1 MSSAKLKSGANR
13 ETRGPWGGW
22 TQPLSTP
29 ELPAHKSAQAACSF
43 GRPANSARPPSGAGH
58 RHTASMA
65 KSSSNRAALSV
76 LASRPS
82 PSGEAPLY
90 RSSPPRYG
98 RGVRRSRG
106 CPTTRRDLSDDD
118 TTETEARTP
127 NKSSFRCNS
136 SADQPTDDQ
145 TDNAPSDGLN
155 RLELHRRVPF
165 LYRGDEPPERTV
177 SLPICQP
184 YTHSSR
190 IPFSPVRTKR
200 HPSHS
205 RRPSRA
211 TQPCTPRHLA
221 GQHALTSPSAGR
233 TGTHPLASSLHH
245 LAPAPTHR
253 PDRLSFRSAAPQD
266 VVPDQA
272 RESSKLATLP
282 GTRVPEPAHPRD
294 GPKPTVRRK
303 RLGKDSPQAVQSQR
317 TQEQP
322 TCNPMLGTTPHAR
335 GREGSTPLLLT
346 SILGEHELVCP
357 MTAHSRSH
365 LFPTLATLLR
375 SSTTPAPLSD
385 LPVVPSLPTRPLASS
400 KTRIWYVPRS
410 RTL

>member
-1 MSSAKLKSGANR
+1 MMTPPKPRLGLPTRVRSAAI
-13 ETRGPWGGW
+13 
-22 TQPLSTP
+22 
-29 ELPAHKSAQAACSF
+29 
-43 GRPANSARPPSGAGH
+43 RPP
-58 RHTASMA
+58 T
-65 KSSSNRAALSV
+65 NQ
-76 LASRPS
+76 
-82 PSGEAPLY
+82 
-90 RSSPPRYG
+90 
-98 RGVRRSRG
+98 
-106 CPTTRRDLSDDD
+106 PTTKPTMLHPMVS
-118 TTETEARTP
+118 TGWSSIAGFPSCTAET
-127 NKSSFRCNS
+127 N
-136 SADQPTDDQ
+136 
-145 TDNAPSDGLN
+145 
-155 RLELHRRVPF
+155 
-165 LYRGDEPPERTV
+165 PPERTV

-205 RRPSRA
+205 RRPSRP

-221 GQHALTSPSAGR
+221 GQRALTSPSAGR

-253 PDRLSFRSAAPQD
+253 PDRLSFRSAPPQD

>member
-13 ETRGPWGGW
+13 ETRGPWGVW

-29 ELPAHKSAQAACSF
+29 ELPAHKSAQGACSF
-43 GRPANSARPPSGAGH
+43 GRPANSARPPSGADH

-118 TTETEARTP
+118 TTETEATTP

-165 LYRGDEPPERTV
+165 LYRGDEPPGAYRSHAHLPTLHAQLPDPLQSGSHKTASLSQPPTIATNPTLHAASPCRSTRTHV
-177 SLPICQP
+177 
-184 YTHSSR
+184 
-190 IPFSPVRTKR
+190 PVRWTHR
-200 HPSHS
+200 NTSPGEFVA
-205 RRPSRA
+205 PSRA
-211 TQPCTPRHLA
+211 
-221 GQHALTSPSAGR
+221 GSNSSSGPSQLPQRRATR
-233 TGTHPLASSLHH
+233 
-245 LAPAPTHR
+245 R
-253 PDRLSFRSAAPQD
+253 RS
-266 VVPDQA
+266 
-272 RESSKLATLP
+272 RS
-282 GTRVPEPAHPRD
+282 GTRKIQACHPTRHTSTRASPPP
-294 GPKPTVRRK
+294 GR
-303 RLGKDSPQAVQSQR
+303 PQAD
-317 TQEQP
+317 
-322 TCNPMLGTTPHAR
+322 
-335 GREGSTPLLLT
+335 
-346 SILGEHELVCP
+346 
-357 MTAHSRSH
+357 
-365 LFPTLATLLR
+365 R
-375 SSTTPAPLSD
+375 SSQAPRKGQSSGR
-385 LPVVPSLPTRPLASS
+385 PVSAHAGAANL
-400 KTRIWYVPRS
+400 
-410 RTL
+410 